1 MLSLILLIVFGLGMA
16 VFATQNTHTAS
27 IVLANYRFDQIPTY
41 LVVVLSML
49 FGIFVSWLLSLV
61 STVSSS
67 LTIHGK
73 DGQIKDAKRKIAD
86 LQKQVHTM
94 EVENARL
101 AGENTVPVV
110 VQEK

>member
-16 VFATQNTHTAS
+16 VFATQNTHTTSIILAS
-27 IVLANYRFDQIPTY
+27 YKVDQIPTY

-49 FGIFVSWLLSLV
+49 LGIFVSWLLSLV

-73 DGQIKDAKRKIAD
+73 DGQIRDAKKKIAE
-86 LQKQVHTM
+86 LQKQVHTV

-101 AGENTVPVV
+101 VGENNAPVIV
-110 VQEK
+110 HKE